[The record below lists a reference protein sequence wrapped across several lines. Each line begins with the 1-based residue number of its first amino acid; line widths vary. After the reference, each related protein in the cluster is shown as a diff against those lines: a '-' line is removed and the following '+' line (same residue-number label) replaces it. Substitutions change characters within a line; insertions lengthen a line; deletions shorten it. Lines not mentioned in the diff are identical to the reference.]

1 MKTPKT
7 IELIECRKCSGQYFS
22 GSVRVTLLPGNEN
35 ELPDEVYVIVRKVA
49 ACASCKER
57 EDRTQGGRRKKFER

>member
-7 IELIECRKCSGQYFS
+7 ITFIECRKCNGQYFG
-22 GSVRVTLLPGNEN
+22 GSVRVTLMPGNEN
-35 ELPDEVYVIVRKVA
+35 ELPDEIYVISRKVA

-57 EDRTQGGRRKKFER
+57 ENRTKGGKRKKFER